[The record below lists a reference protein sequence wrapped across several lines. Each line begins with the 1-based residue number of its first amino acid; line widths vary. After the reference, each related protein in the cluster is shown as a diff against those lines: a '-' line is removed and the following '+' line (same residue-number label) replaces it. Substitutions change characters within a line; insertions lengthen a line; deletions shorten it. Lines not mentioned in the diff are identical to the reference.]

1 MLLFGDSQELLTV
14 TQKKLLNK
22 RSISNWLEETEQLS
36 DNNSNEM
43 KSDLKISSIKIVTEI
58 EYNSWLNHPIN

>member
-14 TQKKLLNK
+14 TQNKLLNK

-36 DNNSNEM
+36 DNDSNEM
-43 KSDLKISSIKIVTEI
+43 KSDFKISSIKIVTEI
-58 EYNSWLNHPIN
+58 EYN